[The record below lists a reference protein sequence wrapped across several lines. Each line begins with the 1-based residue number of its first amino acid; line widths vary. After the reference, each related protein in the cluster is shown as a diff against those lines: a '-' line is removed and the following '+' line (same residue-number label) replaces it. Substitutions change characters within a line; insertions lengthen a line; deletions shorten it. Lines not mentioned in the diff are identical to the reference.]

1 MKKIIIF
8 IYITIVLLNLSA
20 CNYDPYSGRRPY
32 DYGDARWSCDLI
44 DAYFTVDL
52 SKEDYYYPEGEMKIN
67 NTIYKFKLYF
77 VHQTNQIFLSV
88 FENKSNLKIGELCGE
103 CSFSEKTLTIEV
115 DSKRD
120 TIFDG
125 RYPTII
131 FIRT

>member
-1 MKKIIIF
+1 M
-8 IYITIVLLNLSA
+8 NLSA